1 MRNMMKEY
9 LGDDYSDNCV
19 RNFCL
24 YWIKASQGSGSEWR
38 KKNDLDCLY
47 YNGDLRA
54 DTLMSAWSPV
64 KMVADYLNRDTGKV
78 FFKKRADCDDPFHD
92 LRLLAE
98 DTDAYLPPKHRLVIK
113 LNKFLKLAEQA
124 CNYFLLPD
132 SRMNCERYRI
142 NINGKAV
149 WLFDQ
154 VPATLAHLFDK
165 ESLGKYFLDEK
176 GNVDRKKLTEWLV
189 NEKLTFGFE
198 DGKIDK
204 DHIKPLIKGLDP
216 YKAKWLTD
224 EDEID
229 EALTYM
235 MSLLSERNKSFGNE
249 EV

>member
-1 MRNMMKEY
+1 
-9 LGDDYSDNCV
+9 
-19 RNFCL
+19 
-24 YWIKASQGSGSEWR
+24 
-38 KKNDLDCLY
+38 
-47 YNGDLRA
+47 
-54 DTLMSAWSPV
+54 
-64 KMVADYLNRDTGKV
+64 
-78 FFKKRADCDDPFHD
+78 
-92 LRLLAE
+92 
-98 DTDAYLPPKHRLVIK
+98 
-113 LNKFLKLAEQA
+113 
-124 CNYFLLPD
+124 
-132 SRMNCERYRI
+132 MNCERYRI

-149 WLFDQ
+149 WLFDE

-165 ESLGKYFLDEK
+165 DSLGKYFLDEK

-189 NEKLTFGFE
+189 KEKLTFGFE

-235 MSLLSERNKSFGNE
+235 FSLLSERNKTFGDE